1 MLVPQKLDFS
11 ESSHVCGKLSGWLA
25 SYVTKKDLTRLLHH
39 LASPNSRAASECVT
53 ELDMLQVYLGATDIH
68 MEGNWTT
75 LRSQA
80 GEGRGRNMLS
90 LLEDGQMVKSNIR

>member
-1 MLVPQKLDFS
+1 MLVPHKLDFS

-25 SYVTKKDLTRLLHH
+25 SYVTKEDLSRLVHH

-53 ELDMLQVYLGATDIH
+53 DLAMLQVYLGATDIH

-75 LRSQA
+75 LRSQGGA
-80 GEGRGRNMLS
+80 EEEIFQIYQKM
-90 LLEDGQMVKSNIR
+90 DKSNIR